1 MLRLPAWKARAG
13 CPASAEA
20 LRGRALPSVLPP
32 MLRAPNQEN
41 RMQSPRTL
49 TAALLGVA
57 LAFGVSAALAQTTV
71 APADGQASDN
81 PTQRTDAPSSNADRT
96 AKKPKAG
103 VETSSAG
110 GDMKPHT
117 KKHRHKKSTDAT
129 SAGDM
134 SHSGAQSGGN
144 DAATGMGNAQSG
156 SSKPAQ

>member
-1 MLRLPAWKARAG
+1 
-13 CPASAEA
+13 
-20 LRGRALPSVLPP
+20 
-32 MLRAPNQEN
+32 
-41 RMQSPRTL
+41 MQSPRTL

-57 LAFGVSAALAQTTV
+57 LAFGVSAALAQTTT
-71 APADGQASDN
+71 APADSQASDN

-96 AKKPKAG
+96 ATKPKAG
-103 VETSSAG
+103 AG

-134 SHSGAQSGGN
+134 SHSGAQSGGT